1 MTGVQTCALPIFVTK
16 ILVLHGPNLNLL
28 GSRETDVYWTVTLEG
43 INRDLENLARELGV
57 TLMIHQSN
65 GEGELVEWIQ
75 KAKGQFD
82 ALVINP
88 GAYTHTSIAL
98 RDAVAGVGIPTVE
111 VHLSNIYRREEFRQ
125 HSYIAGVALGQIAG
139 FGPDS
144 YELGLRAALAHLRAQ
159 RAVPKK

>member
-1 MTGVQTCALPIFVTK
+1 MN

-28 GSRETDVYWTVTLEG
+28 GARETDVYGTVTLDK
-43 INRDLENLARELGV
+43 INGELESLARELRVSV
-57 TLMIHQSN
+57 TVHQSN

-75 KAKGQFD
+75 KARGRYD

-98 RDAVAGVGIPTVE
+98 RDDVAGVEIPTVE

-125 HSYIAGVALGQIAG
+125 HSYIAGVAVGQISG
-139 FGPDS
+139 FGSDS
-144 YELGLRAALAHLRAQ
+144 YALGLRAVVAHLRAQ
-159 RAVPKK
+159 QATAKK

>member
-1 MTGVQTCALPIFVTK
+1 MARSDPGAAPVVTK
-16 ILVLHGPNLNLL
+16 ILILHGPNLNLL
-28 GSRETDVYWTVTLEG
+28 GSRETEVYGTVTLEG
-43 INRDLENLARELGV
+43 INRDLESLARELDV

-98 RDAVAGVGIPTVE
+98 RDAVAGVGIPTIE

-125 HSYIAGVALGQIAG
+125 HSYIAGVALGQISG

-144 YELGLRAALAHLRAQ
+144 YTLGLRAALAHLCAQ
-159 RAVPKK
+159 RAISKK

>member
-1 MTGVQTCALPIFVTK
+1 MARSDPGAAPVVTK
-16 ILVLHGPNLNLL
+16 ILILHGPNLNLL
-28 GSRETDVYWTVTLEG
+28 GSRETEVYGTVTLEG
-43 INRDLENLARELGV
+43 INRDLESLARELDV

-98 RDAVAGVGIPTVE
+98 RDAVAGVGIPTIE

-125 HSYIAGVALGQIAG
+125 HSYIAGVALGQISG

-144 YELGLRAALAHLRAQ
+144 YTLGLRAALAHLRAQ

>member
-1 MTGVQTCALPIFVTK
+1 MARSDPGATPIVTK
-16 ILVLHGPNLNLL
+16 ILILHGPNLNLL
-28 GSRETDVYWTVTLEG
+28 GSRETDVYGTVTLEG
-43 INRDLENLARELGV
+43 INRDLESLARELDV

-98 RDAVAGVGIPTVE
+98 RDAVAGVGIPTIE

-125 HSYIAGVALGQIAG
+125 HSYIAGVALGQISG

-144 YELGLRAALAHLRAQ
+144 YTLGLRAALAHLRAQ

>member
-1 MTGVQTCALPIFVTK
+1 MARSDPGATPVVTK

-28 GSRETDVYWTVTLEG
+28 GSRETDVYGTVTLEG
-43 INRDLENLARELGV
+43 INRDLESLARELGV
-57 TLMIHQSN
+57 TLTIYQSN

-75 KAKGQFD
+75 KATGQFD

-125 HSYIAGVALGQIAG
+125 HSYVAGVALGQISG

-144 YELGLRAALAHLRAQ
+144 YTLGLRAALAHLRAQ